1 MSDVSATL
9 KFKQKQKFTLKNY
22 LRFSVRVH
30 WVLVTVSRV
39 EFNLARVIEAV
50 AEAHPERVALVHR
63 GRQILF
69 PDLVR
74 RYRQLGTAL
83 NAAGIGCHTE
93 RSELDGHESGQDHVA
108 LYLNNELEY
117 LGVHAWRLGRAC
129 RDLQRKP
136 QIYRRRIG
144 LPTNGFSGESSFRKL
159 NVRTEPGRSSAA
171 ATQY

>member
-1 MSDVSATL
+1 M
-9 KFKQKQKFTLKNY
+9 
-22 LRFSVRVH
+22 H

-69 PDLVR
+69 PDLVQ

-108 LYLNNELEY
+108 LYLNNELCLLY
-117 LGVHAWRLGRAC
+117 TSPSP
-129 RDLQRKP
+129 RD
-136 QIYRRRIG
+136 
-144 LPTNGFSGESSFRKL
+144 
-159 NVRTEPGRSSAA
+159 
-171 ATQY
+171 